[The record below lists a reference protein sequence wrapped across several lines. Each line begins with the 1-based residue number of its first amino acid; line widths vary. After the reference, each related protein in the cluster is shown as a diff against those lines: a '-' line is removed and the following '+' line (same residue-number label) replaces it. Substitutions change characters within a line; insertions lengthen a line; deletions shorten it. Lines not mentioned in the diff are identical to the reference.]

1 MKKKIA
7 ILTNLISPYRVPL
20 FIGIAEKFATTV
32 AIGIQESNRPEWD
45 RIDDA
50 LGANGVRVCELSGMV
65 FRRSEDS
72 FLHINP
78 GYLSFLFRETPDGVI
93 SFELGFRTLC
103 AVVFTA
109 IKGKPLW
116 IWSEGTTSSE
126 ARIGSLRRALRKIFV
141 LTHARWITFG
151 AGSTDYLLR
160 MGVRRERVVQ
170 IQNGVDD
177 RKFAPEGRQVAVDSP
192 RPLMLVVGQLIERKG
207 LDLLLGS
214 IKRLQDRGLVFTT
227 RVIGSGPRRRSLE
240 DLANRLELSNVEF
253 LGGISVDDLPA
264 QYRAADVLVFPTLKD
279 VWGLVANEALLCGTP
294 VICSRYAG
302 CAEDLLDADDI
313 FDPLNAADFD
323 RALLRAVR
331 GEIGKPQL
339 DRIWPMDRIVG
350 TLCRDIESVLYCE

>member
-1 MKKKIA
+1 
-7 ILTNLISPYRVPL
+7 
-20 FIGIAEKFATTV
+20 
-32 AIGIQESNRPEWD
+32 
-45 RIDDA
+45 
-50 LGANGVRVCELSGMV
+50 
-65 FRRSEDS
+65 
-72 FLHINP
+72 
-78 GYLSFLFRETPDGVI
+78 
-93 SFELGFRTLC
+93 
-103 AVVFTA
+103 
-109 IKGKPLW
+109 
-116 IWSEGTTSSE
+116 
-126 ARIGSLRRALRKIFV
+126 
-141 LTHARWITFG
+141 
-151 AGSTDYLLR
+151 
-160 MGVRRERVVQ
+160 
-170 IQNGVDD
+170 
-177 RKFAPEGRQVAVDSP
+177 
-192 RPLMLVVGQLIERKG
+192 MLVVGQLIERKG